1 MKKFI
6 CGVGLCSALLAHTPI
21 MAADA
26 ISGFGLERKEIL
38 RGTQHYTQYHSRHT
52 HYEYEVPAEFGFDGN
67 WNGTFL
73 TTSGVFGGQL
83 CGNYA
88 TGNQI
93 VVNNQGAGNTTVVDS
108 KQKVL
113 NSEITA
119 IFKNCKVSI
128 KH

>member
-1 MKKFI
+1 MKKVI
-6 CGVGLCSALLAHTPI
+6 CSVGLCSILLSPLPV
-21 MAADA
+21 MANDA
-26 ISGFGLERKEIL
+26 ISSFGLDRKDML
-38 RGTQHYTQYHSRHT
+38 RGTKHFTQYHSRHT
-52 HYEYEVPAEFGFDGN
+52 YYNYEVPAEFGYDSN
-67 WNGTFL
+67 WNGAVI
-73 TTSGVFGGQL
+73 TSNGVFGGQL

-108 KQKVL
+108 TQKVL

-119 IFKNCKVSI
+119 IFENCKVSI